1 MNGGGV
7 DAVDQEK
14 LTGLMALW
22 IEHEFW
28 IQAGCP
34 ESQRHWIVFPGYASI
49 AEQDVR
55 GYDAYR
61 HSLVPY
67 FAEAQGFR
75 GIHDSLQKL
84 VGDAEAKHPALFNEL
99 MAQYEDP
106 DGRFRAQWGNL
117 FCSIFNDGLS
127 HRTLLDYQKKF
138 EIELP
143 LCFLAQLRELVTK
156 GSFDKNLDRF
166 RDRAGSLKKGVIAQF
181 IIDGLSSY
189 SELHS
194 IVASG
199 YLPKLR
205 NAVGHN
211 AYVIENDVFRAIDNE
226 LTLTRLEFSQCFN
239 ALQTFQNA
247 VIWYLRTQHT
257 QFAGLNTKGVIA
269 LGWAESSEPGNRYSQ
284 LMVFQLAPF
293 YNVDPACSWLRN
305 ISIAIDGNF
314 LVTELSNSHPIRGE
328 YVKEL
333 RGVLE
338 LIVASGRLQCFVIP
352 IMPCLHKHTAFE
364 LLDGEYCEVLGRKE
378 MLLQACVVT

>member
-156 GSFDKNLDRF
+156 GSFDKNLDRCAAGSY
-166 RDRAGSLKKGVIAQF
+166 RRWSAAPHRVEKPRTTRRAGPSDARSTACKRFGCRCTFGRYGSAN
-181 IIDGLSSY
+181 
-189 SELHS
+189 
-194 IVASG
+194 
-199 YLPKLR
+199 R
-205 NAVGHN
+205 NSVVGRSKAGPFVPNRCRH
-211 AYVIENDVFRAIDNE
+211 
-226 LTLTRLEFSQCFN
+226 TRFG
-239 ALQTFQNA
+239 TGD
-247 VIWYLRTQHT
+247 RR
-257 QFAGLNTKGVIA
+257 FARVSK
-269 LGWAESSEPGNRYSQ
+269 
-284 LMVFQLAPF
+284 
-293 YNVDPACSWLRN
+293 
-305 ISIAIDGNF
+305 
-314 LVTELSNSHPIRGE
+314 
-328 YVKEL
+328 
-333 RGVLE
+333 
-338 LIVASGRLQCFVIP
+338 
-352 IMPCLHKHTAFE
+352 
-364 LLDGEYCEVLGRKE
+364 
-378 MLLQACVVT
+378 